1 MNKYLETQVRDN
13 LKLKIPH
20 YISADEKRK
29 AFGEKAYRQINTARE
44 FDEWY
49 AAESKSDEC
58 VFRGIKEA
66 SYKNFTSAQRH
77 QMLFDLPG
85 KDTTAIVAKELEQL
99 RKTHGHLLEAY
110 CTSQAL
116 PCSDLF
122 LLSLAQH
129 HGGISPLLD
138 FTHNLNT
145 ALFFMTDGA
154 SMPDAGADKGELGN
168 YVSLY
173 LFPKKNILT
182 LDQMMDSTA
191 KVMESCSKEL
201 SYVQIY
207 NELTNACLKLFSH
220 ALFSHTWRGRFVLI
234 ENRPYFKLISEQM
247 FGIPLVITNLNIVA
261 QQGCFV
267 YSDKDLLPI
276 EKGLGCLDIHKS
288 LVPYIVSKYL
298 AGYTHETMYPQ
309 EENIMQRALFNA
321 MTEIHK

>member
-1 MNKYLETQVRDN
+1 MR
-13 LKLKIPH
+13 IPN
-20 YISADEKRK
+20 YISSDEKRK
-29 AFGEKAYRQINTARE
+29 AFGPKAYRQINTARE

-49 AAESKSDEC
+49 AVESKTDEC

-173 LFPKKNILT
+173 LFPKKNMLS
-182 LDQMMDSTA
+182 LEQMTDSPA
-191 KVMESCSKEL
+191 KVLAPFADKMSYEEMHANLIESCL
-201 SYVQIY
+201 RV
-207 NELTNACLKLFSH
+207 FSH
-220 ALFSHTWRGRFVLI
+220 GIFSLSWRERFVLI
-234 ENRPYFKLISEQM
+234 ENRPFIKKIGDRIV
-247 FGIPLVITNLNIVA
+247 GIPLIITNLNIVA

-267 YSDKDLLPI
+267 YSDKDLMPI
-276 EKGLGCLDIHKS
+276 DKGLGCLDIHKS
-288 LVPYIVSKYL
+288 LVPYIVRKYL

-309 EENIMQRALFNA
+309 EESIMQTALFNA